1 MRVRFDHEPLVI
13 TVFFSGI
20 AMLVHAVAGLL
31 AEESDIAR
39 AFLLSGSSLVVLAI
53 FAGIALA
60 NKRPSSTVQSKLL
73 RLLATIV
80 CLPVPLSAPLIM
92 CMPSVP
98 MLDIYFEMVSCLT
111 TTGATVLPEGERL
124 PDVIHL
130 WRGTVAWI
138 GGFIVLSTAIA
149 LIMPAKTAGLAESA
163 RSSSSRNAA
172 YSTGR
177 RGRTARTSRLF
188 LAYSGATLLLLVGL
202 IALGENP
209 LDSLIHAMSTIS
221 TSGVSADGQLA
232 MPGSTAGAEILITLF
247 LILAVTGVFFATARP
262 SSLARMTVKS
272 SEFWLALVIV
282 GLACLF
288 VLIHQALILLDGV
301 YGFQVA
307 ATFFDALLGT
317 VFTVFSFMTTTG
329 FQSAFWIEPTGGP
342 RENYVGIGL
351 TFLALIGGGVI
362 STAGGTKLI
371 RILALTELGMT
382 EIKKM
387 VHPSSTGP
395 ASGFSGLRKEELIA
409 CGALFML
416 FVLSTVFVMVS
427 LAIAGKEFEPS
438 LVVAVSMVSSTGP
451 LAETVLGNGF
461 SFGEF
466 GSGIK
471 LALAGAMI
479 IGRLEL
485 VALIA
490 ILSSALRRT

>member
-31 AEESDIAR
+31 ADESDIAR
-39 AFLLSGSSLVVLAI
+39 AFLVSGLSLVVLAI

-60 NKRPSSTVQSKLL
+60 NRRPSSTVQSKLL

-80 CLPVPLSAPLIM
+80 CLPAPLSAPLIM

-130 WRGTVAWI
+130 WRGAVAWI

-163 RSSSSRNAA
+163 RASSSRNAA
-172 YSTGR
+172 YSTV
-177 RGRTARTSRLF
+177 RGRTARTSRLL

-288 VLIHQALILLDGV
+288 ALIHQAVISLDGV

-382 EIKKM
+382 EVKKM
-387 VHPSSTGP
+387 VHPSSAGP
-395 ASGFSGLRKEELIA
+395 TSGFSGLQKEELIA

-451 LAETVLGNGF
+451 LAETVLGNEF

-466 GSGIK
+466 SSGIK

>member
-1 MRVRFDHEPLVI
+1 
-13 TVFFSGI
+13 
-20 AMLVHAVAGLL
+20 MLFHAAAGL
-31 AEESDIAR
+31 AADESDIAR
-39 AFLLSGSSLVVLAI
+39 AFLSGGLTLVVLAV

-80 CLPVPLSAPLIM
+80 CLPVLLSAPLVM

-98 MLDIYFEMVSCLT
+98 TLDIYFEMVSCLT
-111 TTGATVLPEGERL
+111 TTGATILPEGERL

-149 LIMPAKTAGLAESA
+149 LIVPAKADGSAESA
-163 RSSSSRNAA
+163 GQASGRNVA
-172 YSTGR
+172 YSKSR
-177 RGRTARTSRLF
+177 IRGRTARTARLF
-188 LAYSGATLLLLVGL
+188 LAYSGATLLLFAGLV
-202 IALGENP
+202 ALGENP

-232 MPGSTAGAEILITLF
+232 TPGGTAGAEILIILF
-247 LILAVTGVFFATARP
+247 LILAVTGTYFAAARP

-288 VLIHQALILLDGV
+288 VLTQQALILLGSV
-301 YGFQVA
+301 YGFQIA
-307 ATFFDALLGT
+307 TTFFDALLGT
-317 VFTVFSFMTTTG
+317 VFTAISFMTTTG
-329 FQSAFWIEPTGGP
+329 FQSAFWIEPTGGS
-342 RENYVGIGL
+342 RENYAGIGL
-351 TFLALIGGGVI
+351 TVLALIGGGVV

-371 RILALTELGMT
+371 RILALTELGMA
-382 EIKKM
+382 EVRKM

-395 ASGFSGLRKEELIA
+395 AGGFSGLQKEELIA

-416 FVLSTVFVMVS
+416 FVLSTVFVMIS
-427 LAIAGKEFEPS
+427 LAVAGNEFEIS
-438 LVVAVSMVSSTGP
+438 LVIAVSMVSSTGP
-451 LAETVLGNGF
+451 LAETVLGNEF

-471 LALAGAMI
+471 LALAAAMM

-490 ILSSALRRT
+490 ILSSALRRI